1 MTHPGPWLGRAA
13 RLYVLVAVLV
23 YSAFV
28 YLVASHA
35 ATDGLCCADDGAIA
49 LVAKSVAN
57 GDGYALPINFISE
70 SGNFP
75 LHAGISTGPTLV
87 FPAAAIIAV
96 VGPQPWAP
104 SVASAAISCGL
115 LLLISILVGRA
126 AGRRCG
132 AIFLAVL
139 VPMLYALTSG
149 EFFVHWYALLGEL
162 PAVMLLILSAWLAV
176 ASGQGRASPGL
187 SFLAGLLAGLA
198 AQSKLLAL
206 IGGISI
212 GGFFAWR
219 LLRRGGTP
227 ALLDGIFYTA
237 GLVLPLLAFELL
249 RLGVLGNAG
258 YSQWLQEM
266 GSFTASHVPGTAVA
280 AAIDP
285 GWAHRA
291 AQNFSV
297 LGDGLGLTPGSA
309 LGDGLGLTPGFL
321 ALPLLTFVALLLRD
335 RSSPRLAQAA
345 VICAVAAT
353 AYAIWFLG
361 FSNGWPRYA
370 LIGLC
375 LFAAAAAF
383 AAAAMRSERLA
394 IPMAVA
400 MLLLVLPW
408 ARMEQL
414 EGPVRYSLRNGF
426 VENERVTAL
435 RAAGRYLDEGAGRD
449 SIVVGYSW
457 ASLVAVQFVSNTPP
471 RVVGFNRLY
480 TARLDLPGTLLLRD
494 RHWDEMAKESG
505 DPTYLDYLEFVRHC
519 QTEVLSRPPIALL
532 RCDIAAD

>member
-35 ATDGLCCADDGAIA
+35 VTDGLCCADDAAIA

-57 GDGYALPINFISE
+57 GDGYALPINFKSE
-70 SGNFP
+70 SGNFA

-96 VGPQPWAP
+96 AGPQPWAP

-162 PAVMLLILSAWLAV
+162 PALMLLILSAWLAV
-176 ASGQGRASPGL
+176 ASGQSRASPGL

-198 AQSKLLAL
+198 AHSKLLAL

-237 GLVLPLLAFELL
+237 GLVLPLLAFELF

-258 YSQWLQEM
+258 YSQWLQVM
-266 GSFTASHVPGTAVA
+266 GSFTASQVPGTAVA
-280 AAIDP
+280 AVIDP

-291 AQNFSV
+291 AQNFS
-297 LGDGLGLTPGSA
+297 A
-309 LGDGLGLTPGFL
+309 LGDGLGLTSGFL

-335 RSSPRLAQAA
+335 RSSPRLAQAS
-345 VICAVAAT
+345 VVCAVAAT

-383 AAAAMRSERLA
+383 ATVAMRSERLA

-408 ARMEQL
+408 ARMERL

-449 SIVVGYSW
+449 SIVVGYWW

-480 TARLDLPGTLLLRD
+480 TARLDLPGTLLLREPQ
-494 RHWDEMAKESG
+494 WDEMAKASS
-505 DPTYLDYLEFVRHC
+505 DPAYLEFVRHC
-519 QTEVLSRPPIALL
+519 QTEVLSRPPIALM
-532 RCDIAAD
+532 RCDNSAD